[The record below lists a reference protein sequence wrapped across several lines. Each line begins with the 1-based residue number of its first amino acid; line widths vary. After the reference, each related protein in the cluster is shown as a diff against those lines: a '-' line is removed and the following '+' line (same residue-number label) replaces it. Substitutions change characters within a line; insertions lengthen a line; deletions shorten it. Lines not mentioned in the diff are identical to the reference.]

1 VTMTSDNGSSA
12 ELLPEAEITSVSAL
26 ARHRQALKQRLLDGA
41 TGAEL
46 MAALTEFVDGLVRDR
61 SQGLSTV
68 V

>member
-1 VTMTSDNGSSA
+1 MTMTSDNGSSA

-46 MAALTEFVDGLVRDR
+46 MAALTEFVD
-61 SQGLSTV
+61 
-68 V
+68 